1 MKFLRYTLAILGTMI
16 IYAHSTATAQPR
28 LVVNIVVSSMRA
40 DDLTKYENNFSQGG
54 FRRLISEGAY
64 FTNASYDYMQT
75 STPVS
80 LATITTGAMPSTHG
94 VVAEAWFDYVTNKRI
109 SLVDDSKEHSLNF
122 SSGSGDYSPRQLTS
136 QTLCDALLEQS
147 PESRMATIA
156 VEPLSAIVMAGHT
169 GEVYWM
175 ERNKSY
181 WTTSSYYT
189 ERLPEWV
196 EKYNE
201 GGMNQA
207 YALERWTTLLPY
219 DNYHNSQVS
228 FIEGLH
234 SKNNKRIDFI
244 GKAPTEASKKK
255 SDINLYDRM
264 ALTPAGNSAM
274 LAFAKQVAA
283 KCEMGKDE
291 HTDILNIVLDT
302 PRKICSH
309 FGPESVEY
317 EDMLY
322 RLDRDLADFLTF
334 IVAQVKSP
342 DQIVVMLTSDHGT
355 SPSYNSPQGEKER
368 FNTMQAE
375 VITNAFIGSQHGT
388 GQWVL
393 GYIDRAIYLNHNLI
407 YEKGLSIADIQHD
420 VATFVMQLRGVSH
433 AVSAE
438 AMRSSYFGS
447 GYGRKIQNGFYPRRS
462 GDVIINLMPGWIEER
477 SAVRS
482 TSGSMYLYDRHV
494 PLIFMGG
501 GVAPQRM
508 EQAVD
513 MTAAATTLAHIM
525 GINPPSAAEGEV
537 LNITNKR

>member
-1 MKFLRYTLAILGTMI
+1 MKILRYTLAILGIVLCFATT
-16 IYAHSTATAQPR
+16 TAAQPR
-28 LVVNIVVSSMRA
+28 MVVNIVVSSLRA
-40 DDLTKYENNFSQGG
+40 DDLVRYEKNFSEGG
-54 FRRLISEGAY
+54 FRRLMHNGAY
-64 FTNASYDYMQT
+64 FTNATYDYMQT
-75 STPVS
+75 TTPVS

-94 VVAEAWFDYVTNKRI
+94 VVADAWFDYVTNKRI
-109 SLVDDSKEHSLNF
+109 SLIDDSKEHSINF
-122 SSGSGDYSPRQLTS
+122 SSGSGDYSPRQLIAQS
-136 QTLCDALLEQS
+136 LGDALLEQH
-147 PESRMATIA
+147 PESRVATIA

-181 WTTSSYYT
+181 WTTSSFYT

-201 GGMNQA
+201 GDMNQA
-207 YALERWTTLLPY
+207 YTLERWTSLLPY
-219 DNYHNSQVS
+219 DNYVNSQVS
-228 FIEGLH
+228 YIEGLH

-244 GKAPTEASKKK
+244 GKAPSENSKKR
-255 SDINLYDRM
+255 SEINAYDRM
-264 ALTPAGNSAM
+264 AMTPAGNSAL

-283 KCEMGKDE
+283 KCEMGRDE
-291 HTDILNIVLDT
+291 HPDILNIVLDT
-302 PRKICSH
+302 PRKIASH

-322 RLDRDLADFLTF
+322 RLDRELAEFITF
-334 IVAQVKSP
+334 ISAQVKTS
-342 DQIVVMLTSDHGT
+342 DDILFMLTSDHGT
-355 SPSYNSPQGEKER
+355 SPSFNSPNQEKER

-393 GYIDRAIYLNHNLI
+393 GYINHAIYLNHNLI
-407 YEKGLSIADIQHD
+407 YEKGLSVADIQHD

-438 AMRSSYFGS
+438 AMRNSYFGS
-447 GYGRKIQNGFYPRRS
+447 GYGRKMQNGYYPRRS

-477 SAVRS
+477 TGIRS

-494 PLIFMGG
+494 PLFFFGG
-501 GVAPQRM
+501 GIKPQQYD
-508 EQAVD
+508 ENVD
-513 MTAAATTLAHIM
+513 MTAVATTLAYII
-525 GINPPSAAEGEV
+525 GINPPSATEGEQ
-537 LNITNKR
+537 LNIISNR

>member
-1 MKFLRYTLAILGTMI
+1 MKILRYTLIIVGAILLH
-16 IYAHSTATAQPR
+16 AHTTATAQPR
-28 LVVNIVVSSMRA
+28 MVVNIVVSSMRA
-40 DDLTKYENNFSQGG
+40 DDLTKYERNFSDGG
-54 FRRLISEGAY
+54 FRRLIKEGAY

-75 STPVS
+75 TTPVS
-80 LATITTGAMPSTHG
+80 LATLSTGAMPSTHG
-94 VVAEAWFDYVTNKRI
+94 VISDAWFDYVTNKRI
-109 SLVDDSKEHSLNF
+109 SLIDDSKEHSLNF
-122 SSGSGDYSPRQLTS
+122 SSGSGDYSPRHLTT
-136 QTLCDALLEQS
+136 QTLGDALVEQN
-147 PESRMATIA
+147 PESHIATIA

-219 DNYHNSQVS
+219 DNYLNSQVS
-228 FIEGLH
+228 YIEGLH

-244 GKAPTEASKKK
+244 GKAPTETSKKR
-255 SDINLYDRM
+255 SDINIYDHM

-274 LAFAKQVAA
+274 LAFAKQVVA
-283 KCEMGKDE
+283 KCEMGRDE
-291 HTDILNIVLDT
+291 HPDILNIVLDA
-302 PRKICSH
+302 PRKICYH

-334 IVAQVKSP
+334 IMAQVKSP
-342 DQIVVMLTSDHGT
+342 DQIVITLTSDHGT
-355 SPSYNSPQGEKER
+355 SPSFNSLKGEKER

-375 VITNAFIGSQHGT
+375 VITNAFLGSQHGT

-433 AVSAE
+433 AISAE

-447 GYGRKIQNGFYPRRS
+447 GYGRKMQNGFYPRRS

-477 SAVRS
+477 TAIRSSA
-482 TSGSMYLYDRHV
+482 GSMYLYDRHV
-494 PLIFMGG
+494 PLIFFGG
-501 GVAPQRM
+501 GIAPQHHNKSI
-508 EQAVD
+508 D
-513 MTAAATTLAHIM
+513 LTATATTLAHII

-537 LNITNKR
+537 LDITSNR